1 MIELIQ
7 NDTKPTLRFT
17 CRENGCG
24 EVGDVINLTGCTY
37 KFFFRK
43 AFGTEKYMLTRLC
56 DITDAEN
63 GICEYSW
70 QSTDLDTI
78 GNFLGEIEITF
89 PDGKIQSNYNTI
101 NFKIKKELG

>member
-7 NDTKPTLRFT
+7 NDTKPILRFT

-24 EVGDVINLTGCTY
+24 EAGDVINLTGCAV
-37 KFFFRK
+37 KFIFRK
-43 AFGTEKYMLTRLC
+43 AFGVDTYKFKRLC
-56 DITDAEN
+56 DITDATN

-70 QSTDLDTI
+70 QSDDLDTI